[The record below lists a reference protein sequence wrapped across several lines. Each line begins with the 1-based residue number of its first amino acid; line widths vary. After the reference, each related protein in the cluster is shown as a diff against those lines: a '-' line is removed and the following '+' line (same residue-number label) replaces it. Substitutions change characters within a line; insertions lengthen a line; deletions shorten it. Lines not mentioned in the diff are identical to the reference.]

1 MAGREGN
8 AQDDEAHFADLH
20 RQLQAARDRLA
31 EAHASCSIL
40 VERVAMVEG
49 QGAVAAIGL
58 LADLTQAERAI
69 GPLEDDVLDA
79 ECALIMAGARG
90 GDEEPDV
97 V

>member
-8 AQDDEAHFADLH
+8 AQDDEARFADLH
-20 RQLQAARDRLA
+20 RHLQAAQGRLA
-31 EAHASCSIL
+31 EAHASCSAL
-40 VERVAMVEG
+40 ADRVALAEG

-90 GDEEPDV
+90 DDEPDV